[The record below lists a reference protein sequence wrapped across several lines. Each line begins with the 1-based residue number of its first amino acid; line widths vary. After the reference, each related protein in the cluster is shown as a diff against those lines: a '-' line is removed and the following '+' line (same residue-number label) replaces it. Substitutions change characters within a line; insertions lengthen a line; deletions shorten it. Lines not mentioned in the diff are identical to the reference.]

1 MTLRFCSLASGSRG
15 NALLVESAD
24 TLLLIDCGVTYRTL
38 EERMLAVE
46 RSPRDITAVLVTHE
60 HSDHVAG
67 LGPLLRRIERPLWAT
82 HGTAKSFAK
91 SLGEARAHDYREV
104 RYGAAF
110 SIGGIDVCP
119 FPVPHDAREP
129 AHYRFAANGTTLGVL
144 TDTGHVSSHVAE
156 TLCGVDALAVEFN
169 HDLDSL
175 NCGPYPA
182 QLKARV
188 GSNLGHLNNHQA
200 AGLVEGLDHDRL
212 RWVVA
217 LHMSE
222 QNNSALHVDTSMAA
236 VRERA
241 RFDFWMATQGTPTG
255 WFEIS

>member
-1 MTLRFCSLASGSRG
+1 VSLRFCSLASGSRG

-38 EERMLAVE
+38 EDRLRSVE
-46 RSPRDITAVLVTHE
+46 RSPNDITAVLVTHE
-60 HSDHVAG
+60 HGDHVAG
-67 LGPLLRRIERPLWAT
+67 LGPLLRRIDRPLWAT
-82 HGTAKSFAK
+82 HGTAR
-91 SLGEARAHDYREV
+91 SLARLLGDSRTPEYREV
-104 RYGAAF
+104 RYGAQF

-129 AHYRFAANGTTLGVL
+129 AHYRFEAGGLRLGVL
-144 TDTGHVSSHVAE
+144 TDTGHISSHVAE
-156 TLCGVDALAVEFN
+156 TLCDVDALAVEFN

-175 NCGPYPA
+175 NSGPYPA
-182 QLKARV
+182 PLKARV
-188 GSNLGHLNNHQA
+188 GSMLGHLNNGQA
-200 AGLVEGLDHDRL
+200 AGLVEKLDHARL

-222 QNNSALHVDTSMAA
+222 QNNSAEHVDTSMAA

-241 RFDFWMATQGTPTG
+241 GFDFWLARQGTPTG